1 LGLIT
6 AFFTSFYSY
15 RVFYL
20 TFVCNTNSYKKVV
33 QDIHE
38 LPMKMAIALAVLA
51 FGSIFL
57 GYVTKDLF
65 VGLGTDF

>member
-1 LGLIT
+1 MT

-20 TFVCNTNSYKKVV
+20 TFISKSNSYHQVAAH
-33 QDIHE
+33 IHE
-38 LPMKMAIALAVLA
+38 LPKKMAIALAVLA
-51 FGSIFL
+51 LGSIFL
-57 GYVTKDLF
+57 GYFLKDLF